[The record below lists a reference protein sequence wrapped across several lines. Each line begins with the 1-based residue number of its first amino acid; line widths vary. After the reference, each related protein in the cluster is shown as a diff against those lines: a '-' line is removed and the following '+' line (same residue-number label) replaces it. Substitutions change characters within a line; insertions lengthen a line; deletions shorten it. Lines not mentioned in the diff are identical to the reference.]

1 MWVAVVLMGGNPS
14 AGVCGYI
21 VGPCRVGP
29 ARFVESIWCGWCGL
43 VGPVGSMINV
53 HLCSA

>member
-21 VGPCRVGP
+21 VDPCRVGP
-29 ARFVESIWCGWCGL
+29 ARSVGSIWCGWCGL
-43 VGPVGSMINV
+43 VGPVGSMMNV